1 MKVQP
6 GFYVI
11 VLAVVGGGAWFFGKP
26 YLDSLPSE
34 QQTAEVVQ
42 TLGNSVPPLLVINAA
57 CQVVNNPE
65 RIAEAEQ
72 KIVQPQPPQPP
83 TRHDS
88 GMSGLLSQ
96 GSK

>member
-11 VLAVVGGGAWFFGKP
+11 VLAAVGGGAWFFGKP
-26 YLDSLPSE
+26 YLDSLQSK
-34 QQTAEVVQ
+34 QQTAEVIQ
-42 TLGNSVPPLLVINAA
+42 TLGNSVPPLSVINAA
-57 CQVVNNPE
+57 SQVVN
-65 RIAEAEQ
+65 AQ
-72 KIVQPQPPQPP
+72 VQPEPIQPQSAPQPP

-96 GSK
+96 GTK